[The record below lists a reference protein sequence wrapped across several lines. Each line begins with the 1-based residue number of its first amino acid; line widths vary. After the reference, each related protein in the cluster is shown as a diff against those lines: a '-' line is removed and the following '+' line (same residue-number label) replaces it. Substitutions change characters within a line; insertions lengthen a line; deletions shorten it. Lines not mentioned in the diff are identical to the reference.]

1 VPKDLYEHTKRK
13 EVIYL
18 KKEMDRRLPDPK
30 TQTKGG
36 NLP

>member
-1 VPKDLYEHTKRK
+1 VPKDLCKHKKRK
-13 EVIYL
+13 EVIYR
-18 KKEMDRRLPDPK
+18 KKEMDRRVPDPK